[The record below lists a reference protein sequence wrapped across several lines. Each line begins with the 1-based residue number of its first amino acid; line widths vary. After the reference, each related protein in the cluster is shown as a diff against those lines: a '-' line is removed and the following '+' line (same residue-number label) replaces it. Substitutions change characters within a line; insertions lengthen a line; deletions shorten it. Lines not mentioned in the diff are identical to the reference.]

1 MPTYDEIV
9 DDEADVSEE
18 EELLVRQDNF
28 ERKFNFRFEE
38 PDALEVQEHLIIL
51 SLLRNI
57 FLFVWKVALMVKHC
71 FNDSF
76 LTYICFIWITVKWS

>member
-9 DDEADVSEE
+9 EDEADVSEE

-38 PDALEVQEHLIIL
+38 PDALEVRQHLIIL
-51 SLLRNI
+51 SFTEKYFSLCMKSCL
-57 FLFVWKVALMVKHC
+57 HG
-71 FNDSF
+71 
-76 LTYICFIWITVKWS
+76 